1 MPLERVLEPEVMDSP
16 EEANDYDA
24 MDHREVNRL
33 FVDDLLQSLPAR
45 VQGSGFRVQDED
57 STSEPRTLNP
67 EPSLP
72 SQLDILDLGAG
83 TAQIPIEL
91 CRRCLD
97 CRVMAADAAVSML
110 EVARY
115 NVEIAGLTERIELVH
130 ADAKELPL
138 DSEMFDVVMSNSIVH
153 HIPEPI
159 HVLREAA
166 RVVRRGG
173 LLFFRDLLR
182 PDSDAELRRL
192 VETYTPG
199 ANEHQQRMFAES
211 LHAALSLAE
220 IRALV
225 ASLGFAEGSAQQ
237 TSDRHWTWSAAAH

>member
-1 MPLERVLEPEVMDSP
+1 MALERILEPEVMDSP

-24 MDHREVNRL
+24 MDHREVNRR
-33 FVDDLLQSLPAR
+33 FVADLIDARLRMQSPQPLPPDNA
-45 VQGSGFRVQDED
+45 
-57 STSEPRTLNP
+57 TLR
-67 EPSLP
+67 LDLDAL
-72 SQLDILDLGAG
+72 QLDVLDLGTG

-91 CRRCLD
+91 CRRYPY
-97 CRVMAADAAVSML
+97 CRVLAADAAVSML

-115 NVEIAGLTERIELVH
+115 NIEAASLIQRIELVH
-130 ADAKELPL
+130 VDAKELPF
-138 DSEMFDVVMSNSIVH
+138 DSATFDVVMSNSIVH

-166 RVVRRGG
+166 RVVKPGG

-182 PDSDAELRRL
+182 PDSVAELSHL
-192 VETYTPG
+192 VQTYAGT

-220 IRALV
+220 IRNLV
-225 ASLGFAEGSAQQ
+225 TSLGFAVDVVQQ
-237 TSDRHWTWSAAAH
+237 TSDRHWTWSAT